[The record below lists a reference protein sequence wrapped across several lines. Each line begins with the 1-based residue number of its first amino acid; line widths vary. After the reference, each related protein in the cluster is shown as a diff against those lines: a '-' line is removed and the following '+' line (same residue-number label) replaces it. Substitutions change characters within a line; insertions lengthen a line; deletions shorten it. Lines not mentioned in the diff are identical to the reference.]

1 MVILHYYEAGSLFMI
16 FAMLL
21 STMDY
26 FGDTG
31 WCAYALLLV
40 IFVYILYNIISI
52 ELDFDIIDNNHGDLV
67 LIVFHEL
74 EQVIVVNIEDY

>member
-1 MVILHYYEAGSLFMI
+1 MI
-16 FAMLL
+16 FLLL
-21 STMDY
+21 STMDG
-26 FGDTG
+26 FVDTG
-31 WCAYALLLV
+31 LCSYALVLV
-40 IFVYILYNIISI
+40 IFTYIVYSIISI